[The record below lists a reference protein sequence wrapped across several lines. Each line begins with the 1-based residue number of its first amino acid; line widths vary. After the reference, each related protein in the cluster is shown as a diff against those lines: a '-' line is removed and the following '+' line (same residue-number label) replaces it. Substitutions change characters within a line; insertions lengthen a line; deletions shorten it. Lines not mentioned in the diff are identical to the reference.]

1 MVVTNEQLAILWQ
14 ENPHKKHIRDY
25 ALNELYRKNR
35 GYFHKF
41 ALRARDSRNNYH
53 DFFQHSVPHII
64 KALEAY
70 NPKSGFKFFSFA
82 IWRIKAALTT
92 FNQADLMIKPVKIK
106 DEFVNCKIDSLDT
119 ENREGQSRMDEL
131 VAEEIESPEDVK
143 NYARALLGF
152 LTEKEY
158 NIICKY
164 YGIGYGSSKTL
175 GQLSAELGSST
186 EYIRQI
192 KARGLKKIKT
202 QVKFENLIETPIF
215 KEMTELYK

>member
-1 MVVTNEQLAILWQ
+1 MVVTNEQLAVLWQ

-35 GYFHKF
+35 GYFHKY
-41 ALRARDSRNNYH
+41 ALKARDSRNNYH

-92 FNQADLMIKPVKIK
+92 FNQADLMIKPKKIDGK
-106 DEFVNCKIDSLDT
+106 FVHCGIDSLHT
-119 ENREGQSRMDEL
+119 ENREGQYRMDEL
-131 VAEEIESPEDVK
+131 VAEEVESPEDVK
-143 NYARALLGF
+143 SYAKALLSF

-158 NIICKY
+158 DVISKY

-175 GQLSAELGSST
+175 GQLSIELGTTS

-192 KARGLKKIKT
+192 KDKGLKKIKG
-202 QVKFENLIETPIF
+202 QVKFESLIETPIF